1 MHSLKGHFL
10 VATPELGD
18 PNFIRT
24 VVLMIHHDADGA
36 FGVIVNRATNRSVK
50 ELWEH
55 LTGKP
60 CKASQ
65 PLHIGGPVSGPLIAI
80 HTRPD
85 LAELEVIPG
94 LFFCAAR
101 DKLEQLV
108 EEADQPFRLFIG
120 HSGWGKGQLE
130 RELREGAWLTLPAT
144 VEDVFSEE
152 SSLWR
157 RLTYQV
163 GRSIIREALRLPQ
176 LPLHAEL
183 N

>member
-1 MHSLKGHFL
+1 MQSLKGHFL
-10 VATPELGD
+10 VAAPNLGD

-24 VVLMIHHDADGA
+24 VVLMIHHDEDGA

-55 LTGKP
+55 LTGRP

-65 PLHIGGPVSGPLIAI
+65 PIHIGGPVSGPLMAV
-80 HTRPD
+80 HTRPE
-85 LAELEVIPG
+85 LGELEVIPG
-94 LFFCAAR
+94 LFFSAAR
-101 DKLEQLV
+101 EKLEQLV
-108 EEADQPFRLFIG
+108 ETEAPFRLFIG

-152 SSLWR
+152 SGLWR

-163 GRSIIREALRLPQ
+163 GRLIIRESLRLRQ
-176 LPLHAEL
+176 LPAQADL

>member
-1 MHSLKGHFL
+1 MQSLKGHFL
-10 VATPELGD
+10 VAAPELGD

-24 VVLMIHHDADGA
+24 VVLMIHHDPDGA
-36 FGVIVNRATNRSVK
+36 FGVIVNRSTHRSIR

-60 CKASQ
+60 CKATH
-65 PLHIGGPVSGPLIAI
+65 PFHFGGPVSGPLIAI

-85 LAELEVIPG
+85 LGELEVIPG
-94 LFFCAAR
+94 LFFSAAR

-108 EEADQPFRLFIG
+108 EEEQQFRLFMG

-144 VEDVFSEE
+144 IEDVFSEE

-157 RLTYQV
+157 RLTFQA
-163 GRSIIREALRLPQ
+163 GRSIIRKAFRISQMP
-176 LPLHAEL
+176 PNPEL